1 MRWSRFL
8 LVSAVLT
15 QQPSLAP
22 AQADDALA
30 RAKLLRQLAESKAE
44 ADAVNAIA
52 DADRIAKASVP
63 TAVKNLQAAVFT
75 LDKALDIGAEKRA
88 ALVKRLQDKMAVLE
102 GRAAA
107 PVTAPAKILTRE
119 ETRKLTEAAAAEAK
133 DVKEGIAEIA
143 KHYDAN
149 KFTEA
154 QLRIGELTKK
164 YPNNPAVIVL
174 NGQGYVADRVADARE
189 LSRQQAERIVLALND
204 VDRSALPAR
213 GDIEFPKGW
222 TEKME
227 RRDKLN
233 GIQLDPETEAILEA
247 LERQVKPGQGIKDGP
262 FEEVIATLGGI
273 INKNIFVNTEA
284 LREAGTDL
292 KKPVTMPDGVS
303 VRTALR
309 AVLQANGLTFVIKDK
324 AILVVRPEEARK
336 MLVKRAY
343 YMGDV
348 LSSPLGGGATFG
360 PLVDF
365 NIATQNA
372 WLIIDSIKKSI
383 DPLGW
388 AGQGGDSTILFHA
401 PSLSIIVSAPAEVHY
416 NLGRATRK
424 K

>member
-1 MRWSRFL
+1 MSWSHIL
-8 LVSAVLT
+8 MVAAA
-15 QQPSLAP
+15 LAP
-22 AQADDALA
+22 MSPAVFAQTDDALA
-30 RAKLLRQLAESKAE
+30 RAKLLRQLAESKAD
-44 ADAVNAIA
+44 ADAANAIS

-63 TAVKNLQAAVFT
+63 TAVKNLKATIFT
-75 LDKALDIGAEKRA
+75 LDKSLEISGEKRA
-88 ALVKRLQDKMAVLE
+88 VLVKRLEDKIAVLE
-102 GRAAA
+102 GRAIAA
-107 PVTAPAKILTRE
+107 PAAPAKTLTKE
-119 ETRKLTEAAAAEAK
+119 EARKLTEAANAEAK
-133 DVKEGIAEIA
+133 DVKGGIAEIG
-143 KHYDAN
+143 KLYDNN
-149 KFTEA
+149 KFNEA
-154 QLRIGELTKK
+154 QSKIAELTRK
-164 YPNNPAVIVL
+164 YPNNPAIIVL
-174 NGQGYVADRVADARE
+174 NGQGYVADRVAEARE
-189 LSRQQAERIVLALND
+189 LSRQQAERIAFAMND
-204 VDRSALPAR
+204 VDRSALPPK

-222 TEKME
+222 TEKMD

-247 LERQVKPGQGIKDGP
+247 LERQVKPGQGIRNGP
-262 FEEVIATLGGI
+262 FEEVIESLATI
-273 INKNIFVNTEA
+273 TQKNIFLNRDA
-284 LREAGTDL
+284 LLEAGIDL
-292 KKPVTMPDGVS
+292 KKPVTMPDGIT

-324 AILVVRPEEARK
+324 AILVVRPDDARK

-401 PSLSIIVSAPAEVHY
+401 PSMSIIVSAPAEVHY
-416 NLGRATRK
+416 NLSRATRK